1 MLILTRRP
9 DESIMIGG
17 DIEVKVLGIHGNQV
31 KIGIKAPDDVHILR
45 TELLDRARELEK
57 ADE

>member
-1 MLILTRRP
+1 
-9 DESIMIGG
+9 MIGG